1 MMEEYISVLN
11 NYIAENKPR
20 AACPNVESLLDMLF
34 CCYSQHKN
42 LDTATVKMCF
52 SQLDDILQNLTLQ
65 QTDEIVDLTCA
76 LCDEHQKNAFR
87 EGVTVGFRLYQE
99 LCKTTDRPQA

>member
-1 MMEEYISVLN
+1 MESYISILN
-11 NYIAENKPR
+11 NYITENKPC
-20 AACPNVESLLDMLF
+20 AACPNVETLLDMLF
-34 CCYSQHKN
+34 CCYSQHKS

-52 SQLDDILQNLTLQ
+52 SQLDSILQKLTLQ
-65 QTDEIVDLTCA
+65 QADEVVDLACN

-99 LCKTTDRPQA
+99 LYKTTDCPRA